1 MKSRN
6 ENAVKNSE
14 NNLRSIFSDT
24 NSKTYNNT
32 LKSPH
37 SSNNLSEIQQKEIF
51 SCQKFQ
57 GSSIDI
63 SFNETNKNKEEYD
76 NYILYK
82 QYLLSKT
89 QYQKM
94 ISEIAEID
102 NKYIK
107 NSNSIKKL
115 ETDLEELKKDK
126 KQKKSDII
134 NLLSNKESLEE
145 IYKIKISSL
154 INNSQLFDNPKIN
167 GKLNKKAINMKN
179 SQIAITNTDNNNN
192 SDNNENKNTNEY
204 NPFETINILNDND
217 GDNNNIEIKV
227 DDIQISDQKK
237 YEEQIS
243 NFCEDI
249 LQKKDS
255 DLINKLL
262 QKLKIG
268 YQVFFSEIKT
278 PAIEPEN
285 IISNF
290 FSRISVFISNKSKG
304 KYTISFV
311 DSFLKQLLKIN
322 SINVKISE
330 ILIFL
335 NKKYN
340 EKKNEIKQK
349 INHLTE
355 KNENLKTKKMTYD
368 NKRKELKAFMDENRD
383 KFKNTEKNGI
393 KIDKENTQCISFL
406 LDNYFQDELD
416 NTDENKIYEIPESI
430 KLNSNKNDNLENN
443 EKDIKRSKIK
453 GYFSNK
459 CLAKGFNTEKK
470 KSSMKNILNMTNY
483 KINSNQNNEIND
495 ETDEGIVEKKES
507 QIIGKLNSFII
518 NKIPFNNE
526 NKMDIYE
533 NKEQNID
540 NNISSINVNN
550 LIINNNLNIE
560 KENIANN
567 KIENKEK
574 EPNINNK
581 EKLMIEQNN
590 EKTNENN
597 DLNSYKY
604 NNIQTE
610 VKESHAN
617 KIKRILIP
625 RDIHFDYLQNI
636 KSHKSNNH
644 VSPKNLNRLN
654 NSKNVILLPLNNS
667 QIFNKSKSP
676 SRAKTIINQNPL
688 PSPRTNYFN
697 NVIQGIFESFCYF
710 KLSDKNSNGFNP
722 LNNVDVNPITLN
734 YFEGSIKIEKILNK
748 LKISQKSANKYIGIE
763 LKDIVN
769 ISLNKQ
775 MENLLKIYNIYLKE
789 GKNQENFDV
798 NNFILTKEIKEIRM
812 QKNEKI
818 KAINCKLFCFSILLE
833 KKFIP
838 KVEFI
843 FNNYDDFDAW
853 YKCFQSIVKLNSA
866 DKK

>member
-6 ENAVKNSE
+6 VNAVNNAE
-14 NNLRSIFSDT
+14 NNLKSIISDT

-37 SSNNLSEIQQKEIF
+37 SSNNLSEIQQREIF
-51 SCQKFQ
+51 SCHKFQ

-76 NYILYK
+76 NHLLYK

-89 QYQKM
+89 KYQKM

-102 NKYIK
+102 NKLIK

-115 ETDLEELKKDK
+115 ETDLDELKKDK

-154 INNSQLFDNPKIN
+154 INNSELFENTKIN
-167 GKLNKKAINMKN
+167 GKLSKKEINMKN
-179 SQIAITNTDNNNN
+179 SQMNINIEDNNN
-192 SDNNENKNTNEY
+192 SENTKDNEY
-204 NPFETINILNDND
+204 NPFETINILNDID
-217 GDNNNIEIKV
+217 CDNNNIEIKV
-227 DDIQISDQKK
+227 DDIKISDQKK
-237 YEEQIS
+237 YEEQLS

-278 PAIEPEN
+278 PSIEQEN

-304 KYTISFV
+304 KYPIPFI

-330 ILIFL
+330 ILSFL

-340 EKKNEIKQK
+340 EKQNEIKQK
-349 INHLTE
+349 INFLNE

-368 NKRKELKAFMDENRD
+368 NKRKELKAFIDENRD
-383 KFKNTEKNGI
+383 KFKNTGKNGI
-393 KIDKENTQCISFL
+393 KVDKENTQCISFL

-416 NTDENKIYEIPESI
+416 NMNENKIYELPEPI
-430 KLNSNKNDNLENN
+430 KINSSKNNNLENN
-443 EKDIKRSKIK
+443 ENDIRGKNTKDML
-453 GYFSNK
+453 SNRF
-459 CLAKGFNTEKK
+459 LAKGFISEKK

-483 KINSNQNNEIND
+483 KINNNQKNEIND
-495 ETDEGIVEKKES
+495 ETDEGIIEKKES

-526 NKMDIYE
+526 NKIDIYE

-560 KENIANN
+560 KE
-567 KIENKEK
+567 KI
-574 EPNINNK
+574 INNK
-581 EKLMIEQNN
+581 NDNKEEDPNNNTQKINN
-590 EKTNENN
+590 EKTKEVDN
-597 DLNSYKY
+597 LNSCKY
-604 NNIQTE
+604 NNIHTE
-610 VKESHAN
+610 VKESHTN

-625 RDIHFDYLQNI
+625 RDIQFDYLQKI
-636 KSHKSNNH
+636 KSNKSNNH
-644 VSPKNLNRLN
+644 VSPKNLNRLKN
-654 NSKNVILLPLNNS
+654 KNVILLPLNNS

-676 SRAKTIINQNPL
+676 SRAKTIISQSEV
-688 PSPRTNYFN
+688 PSPRTNNFN
-697 NVIQGIFESFCYF
+697 NVIQGIYESFCYF
-710 KLSDKNSNGFNP
+710 KLSDKNNNGFNP

-734 YFEGSIKIEKILNK
+734 YFEGSIKIEKIFNK

-775 MENLLKIYNIYLKE
+775 MENIVKIYNIYLKE
-789 GKNQENFDV
+789 GKNQENFNID
-798 NNFILTKEIKEIRM
+798 NFILKKEIKEIRM
-812 QKNEKI
+812 QQKEKI

-853 YKCFQSIVKLNSA
+853 YKCFQSIVKLNSP
-866 DKK
+866 DKEKK

>member
-6 ENAVKNSE
+6 VNAVQNSE
-14 NNLRSIFSDT
+14 NNLKSIFTDT

-37 SSNNLSEIQQKEIF
+37 SSNNLSEIQQKEMF

-76 NYILYK
+76 NYMLYK
-82 QYLLSKT
+82 QYLISKT

-94 ISEIAEID
+94 ISEIADIES
-102 NKYIK
+102 KYTK

-115 ETDLEELKKDK
+115 ESDLEELKKEK

-154 INNSQLFDNPKIN
+154 INNSQIFNNPKIN
-167 GKLNKKAINMKN
+167 GKFRKKEVSMKKGEISKSN
-179 SQIAITNTDNNNN
+179 ADNNNN
-192 SDNNENKNTNEY
+192 SNNAKGNEY

-217 GDNNNIEIKV
+217 GDNNNIEIKI
-227 DDIQISDQKK
+227 DDIKICDQKK
-237 YEEQIS
+237 YEEQLS

-249 LQKKDS
+249 LQKKDT
-255 DLINKLL
+255 DLTSKLM

-278 PAIEPEN
+278 PSIEQEN

-290 FSRISVFISNKSKG
+290 FSRISVFISNKSRG
-304 KYTISFV
+304 KFNAPFI

-322 SINVKISE
+322 SINVRITE
-330 ILIFL
+330 ILSFL
-335 NKKYN
+335 NKKYD

-355 KNENLKTKKMTYD
+355 KNENLKTKKLAYE
-368 NKRKELKAFMDENRD
+368 NKRKELKAFIDENKD
-383 KFKNTEKNGI
+383 KVKSTENNGI

-406 LDNYFQDELD
+406 LDNYFQDEFD
-416 NTDENKIYEIPESI
+416 NMNENKIYELPEPI
-430 KLNSNKNDNLENN
+430 KINSSKNNIFENN
-443 EKDIKRSKIK
+443 RSDNKISKIK
-453 GYFSNK
+453 DIFSNRG
-459 CLAKGFNTEKK
+459 LTKGFSTEKK
-470 KSSMKNILNMTNY
+470 KMSMKNMLNMTNY
-483 KINSNQNNEIND
+483 KISTNENND

-526 NKMDIYE
+526 NKMEIYE

-560 KENIANN
+560 KEKIINN
-567 KIENKEK
+567 KIENKEEEQK
-574 EPNINNK
+574 A
-581 EKLMIEQNN
+581 EKLMIDQSN
-590 EKTNENN
+590 EKTNE
-597 DLNSYKY
+597 DDHLNSYKY
-604 NNIQTE
+604 NNLQTE

-625 RDIHFDYLQNI
+625 RDIQFDYLQKI
-636 KSHKSNNH
+636 KSHKSNKH
-644 VSPKNLNRLN
+644 VSPKNSNRLN
-654 NSKNVILLPLNNS
+654 NKNVILLPLNNS

-676 SRAKTIINQNPL
+676 SRAKTIINQNNL

-697 NVIQGIFESFCYF
+697 NVTQGIFESSCYF

-734 YFEGSIKIEKILNK
+734 YFEGSIKIEKVFNK
-748 LKISQKSANKYIGIE
+748 LKISQKSANKYIGLE

-775 MENLLKIYNIYLKE
+775 MENIVKIYNIYLKE

-798 NNFILTKEIKEIRM
+798 NKFILTKEIKEIRM
-812 QKNEKI
+812 QQNEKI

-843 FNNYDDFDAW
+843 FNNYDDFNAW
-853 YKCFQSIVKLNSA
+853 YNCLQHIVKLNCPEKE
-866 DKK
+866 KK

>member
-6 ENAVKNSE
+6 VNAVNNAE
-14 NNLRSIFSDT
+14 NNLKSIISDT

-37 SSNNLSEIQQKEIF
+37 SSNNLSEIQQREIF
-51 SCQKFQ
+51 SCHKFQ

-76 NYILYK
+76 NHLLYK

-89 QYQKM
+89 KYQKM

-102 NKYIK
+102 NKLIK

-115 ETDLEELKKDK
+115 ETDLDELKKDK

-154 INNSQLFDNPKIN
+154 INNSEIFENPKIN
-167 GKLNKKAINMKN
+167 GKLSKKEINMKN
-179 SQIAITNTDNNNN
+179 SQMNINIEDNNN
-192 SDNNENKNTNEY
+192 SENTKDNEY
-204 NPFETINILNDND
+204 NPFETINILNDID
-217 GDNNNIEIKV
+217 CDNNNIEIKV
-227 DDIQISDQKK
+227 DDIKISDQKK
-237 YEEQIS
+237 YEEQLS

-278 PAIEPEN
+278 PSIEPEN

-304 KYTISFV
+304 KYPIPFI

-330 ILIFL
+330 ILSFL

-340 EKKNEIKQK
+340 EKQNEIKQK
-349 INHLTE
+349 INFLNE

-368 NKRKELKAFMDENRD
+368 NKRKELKAFIDENRD
-383 KFKNTEKNGI
+383 KFKNTGKNGI
-393 KIDKENTQCISFL
+393 KVDKENTQCISFL

-416 NTDENKIYEIPESI
+416 NMNENKIYELPEPI
-430 KLNSNKNDNLENN
+430 KINSSKNNNLENN
-443 EKDIKRSKIK
+443 ENDIRGKNTKDML
-453 GYFSNK
+453 SNRF
-459 CLAKGFNTEKK
+459 LAKGFISEKK

-483 KINSNQNNEIND
+483 KINNNQKNEIND
-495 ETDEGIVEKKES
+495 ETDEGIIEKKES

-526 NKMDIYE
+526 NKIDIYE

-560 KENIANN
+560 KE
-567 KIENKEK
+567 KI
-574 EPNINNK
+574 INNK
-581 EKLMIEQNN
+581 NDNKEEDPNNNTQKINN
-590 EKTNENN
+590 EKTKEDDN
-597 DLNSYKY
+597 LNSCKY
-604 NNIQTE
+604 NNIHTE
-610 VKESHAN
+610 VKESHTN

-625 RDIHFDYLQNI
+625 RDFQFDYLQKI
-636 KSHKSNNH
+636 KSNKSNNH
-644 VSPKNLNRLN
+644 VSPKNLNRLKN
-654 NSKNVILLPLNNS
+654 KNVILLPLNNS

-676 SRAKTIINQNPL
+676 SRAKTIISQSEV
-688 PSPRTNYFN
+688 PSPRTNNFN
-697 NVIQGIFESFCYF
+697 NVIQGIYESFCYF
-710 KLSDKNSNGFNP
+710 KLSDKNNNGFNP

-734 YFEGSIKIEKILNK
+734 YFEGSIKIEKIFNK

-775 MENLLKIYNIYLKE
+775 MENIVKIYNIYLKE
-789 GKNQENFDV
+789 GKNQENFNID
-798 NNFILTKEIKEIRM
+798 NFILKKEIKEIRM
-812 QKNEKI
+812 QQKEKI

-853 YKCFQSIVKLNSA
+853 YKCFQSIVKLNSP
-866 DKK
+866 DKEKK

>member
-6 ENAVKNSE
+6 VNAVNNAE
-14 NNLRSIFSDT
+14 NNLKSIISDT

-37 SSNNLSEIQQKEIF
+37 SSNNLSEIQQREIF
-51 SCQKFQ
+51 SCHKFQ

-76 NYILYK
+76 NHLLYK

-89 QYQKM
+89 KYQKM

-102 NKYIK
+102 NKLIK

-115 ETDLEELKKDK
+115 ETDLDELKKDK

-154 INNSQLFDNPKIN
+154 INNSEIFENPKIN
-167 GKLNKKAINMKN
+167 GKLSKKENNMKN
-179 SQIAITNTDNNNN
+179 SQMNINIEDNNN
-192 SDNNENKNTNEY
+192 SENTKDNEY
-204 NPFETINILNDND
+204 NPFETINILNDID
-217 GDNNNIEIKV
+217 CDNNNIEIKV
-227 DDIQISDQKK
+227 DDIKISDQKK
-237 YEEQIS
+237 YEEQLS

-278 PAIEPEN
+278 PSIEPEN

-304 KYTISFV
+304 KYPIPFI

-330 ILIFL
+330 ILSFL

-340 EKKNEIKQK
+340 EKQNEIKQK
-349 INHLTE
+349 INFLNE

-368 NKRKELKAFMDENRD
+368 NKRKELKAFIDENRD
-383 KFKNTEKNGI
+383 KFKNTGKNGI
-393 KIDKENTQCISFL
+393 KVDKENTQCISFL

-416 NTDENKIYEIPESI
+416 NMNENKIYELPEPI
-430 KLNSNKNDNLENN
+430 KINSSKNNNLENN
-443 EKDIKRSKIK
+443 ENDIRGKNTKDML
-453 GYFSNK
+453 SNRF
-459 CLAKGFNTEKK
+459 LAKGFISEKK

-483 KINSNQNNEIND
+483 KINNNQKNEIND
-495 ETDEGIVEKKES
+495 ETDEGIIEKKES

-526 NKMDIYE
+526 NKIDIYE

-560 KENIANN
+560 KE
-567 KIENKEK
+567 KI
-574 EPNINNK
+574 INNK
-581 EKLMIEQNN
+581 NDNKEEDPNNNTQKINN
-590 EKTNENN
+590 EKTKEDDN
-597 DLNSYKY
+597 LNSCKY
-604 NNIQTE
+604 NNIHTE
-610 VKESHAN
+610 VKESHTN

-625 RDIHFDYLQNI
+625 RDIQFDYLQKI
-636 KSHKSNNH
+636 KSNKSNNH
-644 VSPKNLNRLN
+644 VSPKNLNRLKN
-654 NSKNVILLPLNNS
+654 KNVILLPLNNS

-676 SRAKTIINQNPL
+676 SRAKTIISQSEV
-688 PSPRTNYFN
+688 PSPRTNNFN
-697 NVIQGIFESFCYF
+697 NVIQGIYESFCYF
-710 KLSDKNSNGFNP
+710 KLSDKNNNGFNP

-734 YFEGSIKIEKILNK
+734 YFEGSIKIEKIFNK

-775 MENLLKIYNIYLKE
+775 MENIVKIYNIYLKE
-789 GKNQENFDV
+789 GKNQENFNIDS
-798 NNFILTKEIKEIRM
+798 FILKKEIKEIRM
-812 QKNEKI
+812 QQKEKI

-853 YKCFQSIVKLNSA
+853 YKCFQSIVKLNSP
-866 DKK
+866 DKEKK

>member
-6 ENAVKNSE
+6 VNAVNNAE
-14 NNLRSIFSDT
+14 NNLKSIISDT

-51 SCQKFQ
+51 SCHKFQ

-76 NYILYK
+76 NHLLYK

-89 QYQKM
+89 KYQKM

-102 NKYIK
+102 NKLIK

-115 ETDLEELKKDK
+115 ETDLDELKKDK

-154 INNSQLFDNPKIN
+154 INNSEIFENPKIN
-167 GKLNKKAINMKN
+167 GKLSKKENNMKN
-179 SQIAITNTDNNNN
+179 SQMNINIEDNNN
-192 SDNNENKNTNEY
+192 SENTKDNEY
-204 NPFETINILNDND
+204 NPFETINILNDID
-217 GDNNNIEIKV
+217 CDNNNIEIKV
-227 DDIQISDQKK
+227 DDIKISDQKK
-237 YEEQIS
+237 YEEQLS

-278 PAIEPEN
+278 PSIEPEN

-304 KYTISFV
+304 KYPIPFI

-330 ILIFL
+330 ILSFL

-340 EKKNEIKQK
+340 EKQNEIKQK
-349 INHLTE
+349 INFLNE

-368 NKRKELKAFMDENRD
+368 NKRKELKAFIDENRD
-383 KFKNTEKNGI
+383 KFKNTGKNGI
-393 KIDKENTQCISFL
+393 KVDKENTQCISFL

-416 NTDENKIYEIPESI
+416 NMNENKIYELPEPI
-430 KLNSNKNDNLENN
+430 KINSSKNNNLENN
-443 EKDIKRSKIK
+443 ENDIRGKNTKDML
-453 GYFSNK
+453 SNRF
-459 CLAKGFNTEKK
+459 LAKGFISEKK

-483 KINSNQNNEIND
+483 KINNNQKNEIND
-495 ETDEGIVEKKES
+495 ETDEGIIEKKES

-526 NKMDIYE
+526 NKIDIYE

-560 KENIANN
+560 KE
-567 KIENKEK
+567 KI
-574 EPNINNK
+574 INNK
-581 EKLMIEQNN
+581 NDKKEEDPNNNTQKINN
-590 EKTNENN
+590 EKTKEDDN
-597 DLNSYKY
+597 LNSCKY
-604 NNIQTE
+604 NNIHTE
-610 VKESHAN
+610 VKESHTN

-625 RDIHFDYLQNI
+625 RDFQFDYLQKI
-636 KSHKSNNH
+636 KSNKSNNH
-644 VSPKNLNRLN
+644 VSPKNLNRLKN
-654 NSKNVILLPLNNS
+654 KNVILLPLNNS

-676 SRAKTIINQNPL
+676 SRAKTIISQSEV
-688 PSPRTNYFN
+688 PSPRTNNFN
-697 NVIQGIFESFCYF
+697 NVIQGIYESFCYF
-710 KLSDKNSNGFNP
+710 KLSDKNNNGFNP

-734 YFEGSIKIEKILNK
+734 YFEGSIKIEKIFNK

-775 MENLLKIYNIYLKE
+775 MENIVKIYNIYLKE
-789 GKNQENFDV
+789 GKNQENFNIDS
-798 NNFILTKEIKEIRM
+798 FILKKEIKEIRM
-812 QKNEKI
+812 QQKEKI

-853 YKCFQSIVKLNSA
+853 YKCFQSIVKLNSP
-866 DKK
+866 DKEKK

>member
-6 ENAVKNSE
+6 VNAVNNAE
-14 NNLRSIFSDT
+14 NNLKSIISDT

-37 SSNNLSEIQQKEIF
+37 SSNNLSEIQQREIF
-51 SCQKFQ
+51 SCHKFQ

-76 NYILYK
+76 NHLLYK

-102 NKYIK
+102 NKLIK

-115 ETDLEELKKDK
+115 ETDLDELKKDK

-154 INNSQLFDNPKIN
+154 INNSEIFENPKIN
-167 GKLNKKAINMKN
+167 GKLSKKENNMKN
-179 SQIAITNTDNNNN
+179 SQMNINIEDNNN
-192 SDNNENKNTNEY
+192 SENTKDNEY
-204 NPFETINILNDND
+204 NPFETINILNDID
-217 GDNNNIEIKV
+217 CDNNNIEIKV
-227 DDIQISDQKK
+227 DDIKISDQKK
-237 YEEQIS
+237 YEEQLS

-278 PAIEPEN
+278 PSIEPEN

-304 KYTISFV
+304 KYPIPFI

-330 ILIFL
+330 ILSFL

-340 EKKNEIKQK
+340 EKQNEIKQK
-349 INHLTE
+349 INFLNE

-368 NKRKELKAFMDENRD
+368 NKRKELKAFIDENRD
-383 KFKNTEKNGI
+383 KFKNTGKNGI
-393 KIDKENTQCISFL
+393 KVDKENTQCISFL

-416 NTDENKIYEIPESI
+416 NMNENKIYELPEPI
-430 KLNSNKNDNLENN
+430 KINSSKNNNLENN
-443 EKDIKRSKIK
+443 ENDIRGKNTKDML
-453 GYFSNK
+453 SNRF
-459 CLAKGFNTEKK
+459 LAKGFISEKK

-483 KINSNQNNEIND
+483 KINNNQKNEIND
-495 ETDEGIVEKKES
+495 ETDEGIIEKKES

-526 NKMDIYE
+526 NKIDIYE

-560 KENIANN
+560 KE
-567 KIENKEK
+567 KI
-574 EPNINNK
+574 INNK
-581 EKLMIEQNN
+581 NDKKEEDPNNNTQKINN
-590 EKTNENN
+590 EKTKEDDN
-597 DLNSYKY
+597 LNSCKY
-604 NNIQTE
+604 NNIHTE
-610 VKESHAN
+610 VKESHTN

-625 RDIHFDYLQNI
+625 RDFQFDYLQKI
-636 KSHKSNNH
+636 KSNKSNNH
-644 VSPKNLNRLN
+644 VSPKNLNRLKN
-654 NSKNVILLPLNNS
+654 KNVILLPLNNS

-676 SRAKTIINQNPL
+676 SRAKTIISQSEV
-688 PSPRTNYFN
+688 PSPRTNNFN
-697 NVIQGIFESFCYF
+697 NVIQGIYESFCYF
-710 KLSDKNSNGFNP
+710 KLSDKNNNGFNP

-734 YFEGSIKIEKILNK
+734 YFEGSIKIEKIFNK

-775 MENLLKIYNIYLKE
+775 MENIVKIYNIYLKE
-789 GKNQENFDV
+789 GKNQENFNID
-798 NNFILTKEIKEIRM
+798 NFILKKEIKEIRM
-812 QKNEKI
+812 QQKEKI

-853 YKCFQSIVKLNSA
+853 YKCFQSIVKLNSP
-866 DKK
+866 DKEKK

>member
-6 ENAVKNSE
+6 VNAVNNAE
-14 NNLRSIFSDT
+14 NNLKSIISDT

-37 SSNNLSEIQQKEIF
+37 SSNNLSEIQQREIF
-51 SCQKFQ
+51 SCHKFQ

-76 NYILYK
+76 NHLLYK

-102 NKYIK
+102 NKLIK

-115 ETDLEELKKDK
+115 ETDLDELKKDK

-154 INNSQLFDNPKIN
+154 INNSEIFENPKIN
-167 GKLNKKAINMKN
+167 GKLSKKENNMKN
-179 SQIAITNTDNNNN
+179 SQMNINIEDNNN
-192 SDNNENKNTNEY
+192 SENTKDNEY
-204 NPFETINILNDND
+204 NPFETINILNDID
-217 GDNNNIEIKV
+217 CDNNNIEIKV
-227 DDIQISDQKK
+227 DDIKISDQKK
-237 YEEQIS
+237 YEEQLS

-278 PAIEPEN
+278 PSIEPEN

-304 KYTISFV
+304 KYPIPFI

-330 ILIFL
+330 ILSFL

-340 EKKNEIKQK
+340 EKQNEIKQK
-349 INHLTE
+349 INFLNE

-368 NKRKELKAFMDENRD
+368 NKRKELKAFIDENRD
-383 KFKNTEKNGI
+383 KFKNTGKNGI
-393 KIDKENTQCISFL
+393 KVDKENTQCISFL

-416 NTDENKIYEIPESI
+416 NMNENKIYELPEPI
-430 KLNSNKNDNLENN
+430 KINSSKNNNLENN
-443 EKDIKRSKIK
+443 ENDIRGKNTKDML
-453 GYFSNK
+453 SNRF
-459 CLAKGFNTEKK
+459 LAKGFISEKK

-483 KINSNQNNEIND
+483 KINNNQKNEIND
-495 ETDEGIVEKKES
+495 ETDEGIIEKKES

-526 NKMDIYE
+526 NKIDIYE
-533 NKEQNID
+533 NKEQNVD

-560 KENIANN
+560 KE
-567 KIENKEK
+567 KI
-574 EPNINNK
+574 INNK
-581 EKLMIEQNN
+581 NDKKEEDPNNNTQKINN
-590 EKTNENN
+590 EKTKEDDN
-597 DLNSYKY
+597 LNSCKY
-604 NNIQTE
+604 NNIHTE
-610 VKESHAN
+610 VKESHTN

-625 RDIHFDYLQNI
+625 RDFQFDYLQKI
-636 KSHKSNNH
+636 KSNKSNNH
-644 VSPKNLNRLN
+644 VSPKNLNRLKN
-654 NSKNVILLPLNNS
+654 KNVILLPLNNS

-676 SRAKTIINQNPL
+676 SRAKTIISQSEV
-688 PSPRTNYFN
+688 PSPRTNNFN
-697 NVIQGIFESFCYF
+697 NVIQGIYESFCYF
-710 KLSDKNSNGFNP
+710 KLSDKNNNGFNP

-734 YFEGSIKIEKILNK
+734 YFEGSIKIEKIFNK

-775 MENLLKIYNIYLKE
+775 MENIVKIYNIYLKE
-789 GKNQENFDV
+789 GKNQKNFDV

-812 QKNEKI
+812 QQNEKI

-853 YKCFQSIVKLNSA
+853 YKCFQSIVKLNSP
-866 DKK
+866 DKEKK